1 MRIPMGSSHSSLAKI
16 DPIARADYQ
25 IFQHYMFNMGS
36 RHLLNCI
43 SENFNLENFSG
54 GACARNSLEKCAVS
68 SPDGRYR
75 VHIATV
81 YCISRPPISQNPPP
95 PLYRDFKDSF
105 DNLVYGHVLL
115 KLLLF
120 VMFRLPTSFFPGED
134 LAISAE

>member
-1 MRIPMGSSHSSLAKI
+1 MV
-16 DPIARADYQ
+16 YQ

-68 SPDGRYR
+68 S
-75 VHIATV
+75 V
-81 YCISRPPISQNPPP
+81 YCISRSPISQNPPP